1 MSGNAFLFG
10 AVALVGVALMAP
22 ALKAP
27 QAAGEGAQ
35 RGLPAPDDDGGAGTF
50 PRSSPSAG
58 NGVGS
63 VQLERAADS
72 HFYADAQVNGTPVRF
87 LVDTGATSVVLT
99 RADAQRAGLAGGE
112 YSAWGVT
119 PSGRVR
125 LMPVTI
131 ARFGLGPVSTEH
143 VSAMVAE
150 DGMPISLLGQS
161 YLARLRTV
169 SIEGDRMILR

>member
-1 MSGNAFLFG
+1 MSGNNLLFG
-10 AVALVGVALMAP
+10 AFALVGLAMLAP
-22 ALKAP
+22 ALQAP
-27 QAAGEGAQ
+27 EAADQAAQ
-35 RGLPAPDDDGGAGTF
+35 PGLPAPADESGASTE
-50 PRSSPSAG
+50 PRPSPRAG
-58 NGVGS
+58 NGLGS

-72 HFYADAQVNGTPVRF
+72 HFYADAEVNGTRVRF

-112 YSAWGVT
+112 YSAWGIT

-131 ARFGLGPVSTEH
+131 ARLGLGPVSTEH
-143 VSAMVAE
+143 VPAMVAE
-150 DGMPISLLGQS
+150 EGMPVSLLGQS

-169 SIEGDRMILR
+169 SIEGDRMMLR